1 MKKLSFTLLMFFVSI
16 SIFAQLYVKDTGNV
30 GVNMNNP
37 ENITLGMLNTR
48 NQYGMRIEGHGE
60 KDLLIHSY
68 SDTITNHTTTKY
80 GLEICTHLQNN
91 NINNGITVYSNGST
105 NYNNYAITGQGGTA
119 PLESAG
125 VCGLLASSNCTNKGA
140 GIYGAST
147 NITNIGSA
155 YGTWQWAGYFRGDVC
170 VTGTVF
176 ADVFTPAS
184 NSQSNGMSGY
194 STNIVSGET
203 DAGGESVSDK
213 LSSVNLLMLSKD
225 SPSDRTT
232 DPALAGV
239 LTAIEN
245 GEELTPEQLSIY
257 QAAVDAGMDD
267 IAVPQKK
274 KADIRYGLAA
284 DQLKAV
290 YPELVCEDD
299 KGNVSINYIEMVPLL
314 VQCMNEQR
322 EEIAELREEIA
333 ELKGESGQSASRK
346 RGRTAETASPDGG
359 TDIIS
364 LGQNVPNPFTDKTAI
379 AVNVPKSV
387 RSAALFIYDMSG
399 KQIDKIQIND
409 RGKSSI
415 SVSGT
420 TLQEGMYLYS
430 LIADGKVIDTRK
442 MILTK

>member
-1 MKKLSFTLLMFFVSI
+1 MFFVSI

-91 NINNGITVYSNGST
+91 NINNGLRVYPSGST

-147 NITNIGSA
+147 SITNIGSA
-155 YGTWQWAGYFRGDVC
+155 YGTSQWAGYFRGDVR

-176 ADVFTPAS
+176 ADVFTPTS
-184 NSQSNGMSGY
+184 NSQSNGMPGF
-194 STNIVSGET
+194 STNIILSET
-203 DAGGESVSDK
+203 NADGESVSEK
-213 LSSVNLLMLSKD
+213 LSGVRLLILSKD
-225 SPSDRTT
+225 SPSDRAS
-232 DPALAGV
+232 DPALASV
-239 LTAIEN
+239 HTAIEN
-245 GEELTPEQLSIY
+245 GEELTSEQLSVY

-267 IAVPQKK
+267 VAVPQKK
-274 KADIRYGLAA
+274 KADIHYGLAA

-299 KGNVSINYIEMVPLL
+299 KGNVSVNYIEMVPLL
-314 VQCMNEQR
+314 VQCVNEQR

-333 ELKGESGQSASRK
+333 ELKGGDTQSASRK
-346 RGRTAETASPDGG
+346 RGGIAETASTDSG

-364 LGQNVPNPFTDKTAI
+364 LGQNVPNPFTDKTSI
-379 AVNVPKSV
+379 KVNVPKSV
-387 RSAALFIYDMSG
+387 RSAALFFYDMSG

-420 TLQEGMYLYS
+420 SLQEGMYLYS

>member
-1 MKKLSFTLLMFFVSI
+1 M
-16 SIFAQLYVKDTGNV
+16 
-30 GVNMNNP
+30 P
-37 ENITLGMLNTR
+37 
-48 NQYGMRIEGHGE
+48 
-60 KDLLIHSY
+60 
-68 SDTITNHTTTKY
+68 
-80 GLEICTHLQNN
+80 
-91 NINNGITVYSNGST
+91 
-105 NYNNYAITGQGGTA
+105 
-119 PLESAG
+119 
-125 VCGLLASSNCTNKGA
+125 
-140 GIYGAST
+140 
-147 NITNIGSA
+147 
-155 YGTWQWAGYFRGDVC
+155 
-170 VTGTVF
+170 
-176 ADVFTPAS
+176 
-184 NSQSNGMSGY
+184 GY
-194 STNIVSGET
+194 STNIISSET
-203 DAGGESVSDK
+203 DAGGESVSEK
-213 LSSVNLLMLSKD
+213 LSGVRLLMLSKD

-245 GEELTPEQLSIY
+245 GEELTAEQLSVY
-257 QAAVDAGMDD
+257 QAAVEAGMDD

-299 KGNVSINYIEMVPLL
+299 KGNVSVNYIEMVPLL
-314 VQCMNEQR
+314 VQCVNEQR

-333 ELKGESGQSASRK
+333 ELKGGDTRSASRK
-346 RGRTAETASPDGG
+346 RGRIAETASPDSG

-364 LGQNVPNPFTDKTAI
+364 LGQNVPNPFTDRTAI
-379 AVNVPKSV
+379 AVNIPRSV
-387 RSAALFIYDMSG
+387 RSATLFIYDMSG